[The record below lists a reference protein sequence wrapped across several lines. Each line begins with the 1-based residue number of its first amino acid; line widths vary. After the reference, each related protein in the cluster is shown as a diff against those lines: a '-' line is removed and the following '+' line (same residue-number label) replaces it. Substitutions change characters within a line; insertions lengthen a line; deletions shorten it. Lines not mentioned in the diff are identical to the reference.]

1 MSENVAHT
9 SHWAN
14 RDLFAVL
21 LGSMAACGI
30 VFLWARTDI
39 PFTVQMLGTLVGLV
53 VVTVGYTYPVMLY
66 VKRAALADP
75 GTPLQWRAT
84 RKIML
89 LAACLSSVALLGT
102 WGTVQQIPTW
112 ADEVAEK
119 LPVTILTARSD
130 SLIWSSV
137 GAIVGTILA
146 ALVAEKLGRRL
157 TYSLLCIGSMII
169 IPVIFLASTPGDAW
183 FLPVVFL
190 AAQSRQPF
198 MVGYLCI
205 FPNSFQRASGLR
217 DRALVSTSAVSL
229 PRLGSCK
236 WSTSRTWSRI
246 PGKSTRCWRPFISW
260 AWYSFGSPPKP
271 RGSPCQP
278 KVLKLAKWVWLN
290 SLVAAGGFG

>member
-1 MSENVAHT
+1 M
-9 SHWAN
+9 
-14 RDLFAVL
+14 
-21 LGSMAACGI
+21 
-30 VFLWARTDI
+30 
-39 PFTVQMLGTLVGLV
+39 
-53 VVTVGYTYPVMLY
+53 VTVGYTYPVMLY

-190 AAQSRQPF
+190 GGAITAAFYGWLPL
-198 MVGYLCI
+198 YLPEL
-205 FPNSFQRASGLR
+205 FPTSIRASGQ
-217 DRALVSTSAVSL
+217 
-229 PRLGSCK
+229 GFGFNFG
-236 WSTSRTWSRI
+236 RI
-246 PGKSTRCWRPFISW
+246 IAAIG
-260 AWYSFGSPPKP
+260 
-271 RGSPCQP
+271 
-278 KVLKLAKWVWLN
+278 VLQMVNLKN
-290 SLVAAGGFG
+290 LVADSGQVYALLATIYLVGLVLIWFAPETKGKPLPA